1 MNDKSKEFAL
11 ASYKQ
16 GLAEGYAILE
26 TWIKERIEYAVSDEQ
41 LADQLRV
48 KFDMASIYDSNPLVA
63 IARLHCSNQLT
74 TKRK

>member
-1 MNDKSKEFAL
+1 MNAESKEFAL

-26 TWIKERIEYAVSDEQ
+26 TWVKERIEYAVSDEQ

-48 KFDMASIYDSNPLVA
+48 KFDMASTANTP
-63 IARLHCSNQLT
+63 T
-74 TKRK
+74 TEGK